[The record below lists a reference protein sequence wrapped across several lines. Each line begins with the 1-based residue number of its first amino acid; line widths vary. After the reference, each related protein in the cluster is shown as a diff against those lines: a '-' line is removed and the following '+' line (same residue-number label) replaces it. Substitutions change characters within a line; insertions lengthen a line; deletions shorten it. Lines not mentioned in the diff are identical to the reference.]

1 MIRRRITVSNVVA
14 FLALFVALSA
24 GSYAAISLPANSVG
38 SKQIK
43 AKAVTN
49 KKLGNNAVSTPKI
62 QSNAIDSS
70 KVKDGSLV
78 GTDINLATL
87 GKVPAAANADAA
99 RISVVK
105 QASSAGNAAP
115 NGGFSSA
122 TATCEAGLSALG
134 GGASVAD
141 PSNEFVIDTYP
152 SGANGWTAR
161 VANLGGSGGGFTVY
175 AVCGPA
181 ASNG

>member
-1 MIRRRITVSNVVA
+1 MLRKRLTFSNVTA
-14 FLALFVALSA
+14 FVALFVSLSA
-24 GSYAAISLPANSVG
+24 GSYAALKLPANSVG

-62 QSNAIDSS
+62 QSNAVDSS

-78 GTDINLATL
+78 GTDINLTTL
-87 GKVPAAANADAA
+87 GKVPSAANADAA
-99 RISVVK
+99 RIAVVK

-115 NGGFSSA
+115 NGGIASA
-122 TATCEAGLSALG
+122 TATCDAGLSALG
-134 GGASVAD
+134 GGVSVAD

-152 SGANGWTAR
+152 SGANGWTGR
-161 VANLGGSGGGFTVY
+161 VANVGGSGGGFTVY